1 LQDEFKKGSSDCG
14 FKDRSAP
21 KLSAAIILTTVKGGH
36 SKGGIGRRGNEIS
49 LATILLAL
57 PTKNIEFFQ
66 NLTVRGGV
74 GDCT

>member
-1 LQDEFKKGSSDCG
+1 L
-14 FKDRSAP
+14 P
-21 KLSAAIILTTVKGGH
+21 AAIILTTVKGGH
-36 SKGGIGRRGNEIS
+36 SKGGIGRRGNKIS